1 MFGKGLVKGLQITWK
16 EFWTKKFTVQYP
28 EEQHPV
34 PERFHGRF
42 VLEVDKCIA
51 CGLCVNACPNR
62 VISLNKQKVGKK
74 QYLTDYV
81 MNIQYCLFCGLCVE
95 ACNKNALHFSQDF
108 NMNQY
113 FCKDIPLVQV
123 RREAPA
129 EPLEE
134 KAADGADKPKPKPK
148 AKTEDKK
155 AEEQAEKP
163 AAANSEAAAS
173 AEAPA
178 KEGQ

>member
-16 EFWTKKFTVQYP
+16 EFWAPKLTVQYP
-28 EEQHPV
+28 DEQHTV
-34 PERFHGRF
+34 PERFHGKF
-42 VLEVDKCIA
+42 VLDVDKCIA
-51 CGLCVNACPNR
+51 CGLCANACPNR

-74 QYLTDYV
+74 QYLTDYQ

-95 ACNKNALHFSQDF
+95 SCNKDALHFSQDF

-113 FCKDIPLVQV
+113 FYKNIPLVLV

-129 EPLEE
+129 EPLEDP
-134 KAADGADKPKPKPK
+134 AAGGEEKPKPKPK
-148 AKTEDKK
+148 PKPQASK
-155 AEEQAEKP
+155 EEKDAKP
-163 AAANSEAAAS
+163 AAPAAESEAAAG
-173 AEAPA
+173 